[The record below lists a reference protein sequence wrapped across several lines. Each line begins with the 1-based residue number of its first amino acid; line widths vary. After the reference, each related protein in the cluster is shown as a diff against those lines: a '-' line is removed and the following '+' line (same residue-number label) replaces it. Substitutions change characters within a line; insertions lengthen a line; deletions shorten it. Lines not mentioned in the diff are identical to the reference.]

1 MASAILECTEAEEQS
16 MTSPPILVTGGTGT
30 LGQQVVSR
38 LREAGREVRV
48 LSRRSRTGRDGL
60 VVTTGDLA
68 TGEGLPAAVRGAGT
82 IVHCA
87 SNRKGDAEATRN
99 LVRAAAQGKSSEPGP
114 AHLVYISIVGVDRF
128 PRGYFKAKLE
138 AEGVIADSGL
148 PWTTLRATQFY
159 ELIAKGASRLA
170 KLPVIPVP
178 AGFVVQ
184 PVDSGE
190 VAARLAELA
199 LEEPRG
205 RVPDMAGPQIL
216 SFADLIRT
224 YLKATGRRPRP
235 VVPLWTPGI
244 GPIRAGAMY
253 PQQGAEATLGR
264 RTWPDF
270 LAEKPAP
277 EPTS

>member
-1 MASAILECTEAEEQS
+1 
-16 MTSPPILVTGGTGT
+16 MTLPPILVTGGTGT

-48 LSRRSRTGRDGL
+48 LSRRSRGSRDGPL
-60 VVTTGDLA
+60 FVTGDLA
-68 TGEGLPAAVRGAGT
+68 TGEGLPAAVQGTGT

-99 LVRAAAQGKSSEPGP
+99 LVRAAAQATSP
-114 AHLVYISIVGVDRF
+114 HLVYISIVGVDRF
-128 PRGYFKAKLE
+128 PRGYYKAKLE

-159 ELIAKGASRLA
+159 ELIARGAAWLA
-170 KLPVIPVP
+170 KLPAIPVP
-178 AGFVVQ
+178 AGFRVQ

-205 RVPDMAGPQIL
+205 RVPDMAGPQVL
-216 SFADLIRT
+216 GFADLIRV
-224 YLKATGRRPRP
+224 YLRATGRRPRP
-235 VVPLWTPGI
+235 VMPVWTPGI
-244 GPIRAGAMY
+244 GPIRAGALY
-253 PQQGAEATLGR
+253 PRPEAEATLGH
-264 RTWPDF
+264 RTWLDF
-270 LAEKPAP
+270 LAEKPIP
-277 EPTS
+277 EPTAG